1 MKPLYTLIWSAVV
14 CLLVGACKSTEPSEA
29 LSREEALIQQHIEA
43 VGGLEAL
50 RAVETVSLTGESQM
64 PSIGM
69 TLPLTV
75 YQKRPEMMRIR
86 VEVPGMGAEVINAYD
101 GEVAW
106 ESNPMQGGIR
116 KVTGEQERTFKEQAD
131 IDGMLVDHAAKG
143 YEVMY
148 AGEAEVRGAPAHKLR
163 VVRQDSSETFIFL
176 DAASHLAVKTES
188 MGTNPTTGG
197 TVKIE
202 TYLGDYRDVGGIMIA
217 HDLEVQMD
225 GDVFQRIK
233 VESVEV
239 NAELDDDL
247 FMFPGS

>member
-1 MKPLYTLIWSAVV
+1 
-14 CLLVGACKSTEPSEA
+14 
-29 LSREEALIQQHIEA
+29 
-43 VGGLEAL
+43 
-50 RAVETVSLTGESQM
+50 
-64 PSIGM
+64 
-69 TLPLTV
+69 
-75 YQKRPEMMRIR
+75 
-86 VEVPGMGAEVINAYD
+86 
-101 GEVAW
+101 
-106 ESNPMQGGIR
+106 
-116 KVTGEQERTFKEQAD
+116 
-131 IDGMLVDHAAKG
+131 
-143 YEVMY
+143 
-148 AGEAEVRGAPAHKLR
+148 
-163 VVRQDSSETFIFL
+163 
-176 DAASHLAVKTES
+176 